1 MEINPSLYCLHNFS
15 HCDNFR
21 DVKNVSQPRRIIRIA
36 SGLHREAKTLAA
48 AEAITLE
55 SLADAILAEGLAR
68 RTTDEITRVTL
79 SRPVPSQNRG

>member
-1 MEINPSLYCLHNFS
+1 MKST
-15 HCDNFR
+15 
-21 DVKNVSQPRRIIRIA
+21 SQPRRIIRIA
-36 SGLHREAKTLAA
+36 SGLHREAKFLAA
-48 AEAITLE
+48 AFSIIFV